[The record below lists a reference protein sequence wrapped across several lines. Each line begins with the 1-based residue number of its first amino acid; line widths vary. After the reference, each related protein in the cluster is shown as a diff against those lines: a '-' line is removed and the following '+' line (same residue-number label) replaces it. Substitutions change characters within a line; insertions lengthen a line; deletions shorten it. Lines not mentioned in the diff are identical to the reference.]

1 MAGGLWED
9 GVYAFG
15 QSSVLF
21 GLWGS
26 PLHPS
31 FWSTW
36 FTSLTK
42 SGGGTLAL
50 TVTPQNA
57 VIPDCLAWVCAYVY
71 AHLCVSN
78 LPEFLKKKRKKLR
91 AWWQLTFYG
100 KLWKPKMYRDGHIF
114 IYSVR
119 GICWEGGNSSC
130 TFYSSNVFW
139 LPWRILLNNLCDLM
153 RFLFSKRFCLKW
165 DFDWNVLSR
174 WTDRMRE

>member
-1 MAGGLWED
+1 MC
-9 GVYAFG
+9 AFG

-21 GLWGS
+21 SLWGS
-26 PLHPS
+26 PLRPS
-31 FWSTW
+31 
-36 FTSLTK
+36 FTSLMK
-42 SGGGTLAL
+42 SGGGNTDSYCNAL
-50 TVTPQNA
+50 ERRGPWL
-57 VIPDCLAWVCAYVY
+57 P
-71 AHLCVSN
+71 CVSVCTSVC
-78 LPEFLKKKRKKLR
+78 LICQISWRKKNTKKLR